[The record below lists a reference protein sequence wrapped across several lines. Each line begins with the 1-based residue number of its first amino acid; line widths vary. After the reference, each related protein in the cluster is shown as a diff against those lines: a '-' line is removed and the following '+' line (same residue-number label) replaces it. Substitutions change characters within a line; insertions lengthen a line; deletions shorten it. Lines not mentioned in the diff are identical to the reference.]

1 MVNNMSITE
10 LLALPEGTHMVHNPK
25 LGREVKVFRL
35 KGLGFRVIVEYENWT
50 ARLISYN
57 EQGEYLGQQ
66 YLGEPK
72 KNSRM
77 NIVRINV
84 GGF

>member
-1 MVNNMSITE
+1 MSIQDMLT
-10 LLALPEGTHMVHNPK
+10 LPNGEHRIHNEQ
-25 LGREVKVFRL
+25 LGREVKVFRTAGY
-35 KGLGFRVIVEYENWT
+35 GLRVMVEYDNWT

-72 KNSRM
+72 KNSYM
-77 NIVRINV
+77 NIVKVNV